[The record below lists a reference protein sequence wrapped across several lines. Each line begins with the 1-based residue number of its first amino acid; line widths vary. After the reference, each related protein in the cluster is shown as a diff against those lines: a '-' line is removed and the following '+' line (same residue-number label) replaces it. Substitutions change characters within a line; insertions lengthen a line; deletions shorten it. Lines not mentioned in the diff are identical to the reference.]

1 MRSFLIASIAVIAIS
16 GHGSLSSPVEQEK
29 QGSQVLECYDNPDFG
44 GDIVR
49 WVWCAGLVK
58 THKYNFT
65 PVSTEAPRLP
75 LGY

>member
-49 WVWCAGLVK
+49 WV
-58 THKYNFT
+58 
-65 PVSTEAPRLP
+65 
-75 LGY
+75 